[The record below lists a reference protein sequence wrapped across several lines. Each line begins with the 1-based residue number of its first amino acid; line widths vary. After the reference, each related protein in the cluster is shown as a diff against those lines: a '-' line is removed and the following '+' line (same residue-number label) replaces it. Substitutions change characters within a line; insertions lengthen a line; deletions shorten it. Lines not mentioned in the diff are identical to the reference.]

1 MNSTYHKVL
10 SFAVCAAALWILC
23 PLNIS
28 AQPRMQR
35 FDPHNPAI
43 HDPVM
48 ALGEDGRYY
57 VFSTGMGISVMSSSD
72 LEVWRKEKPVFG
84 REDLQWARDSIKGF
98 WGHVWAPDISR
109 RDGKWW
115 LYYSCSTFGK
125 NRSAIGVA
133 TNKTLDPASPDYK
146 WEDLGAVIF
155 SHPHQDKWNA
165 IDPNVI
171 TDHESGEEYLTFG
184 SFWDGIQLL
193 PLQDGMRKTVQGK
206 PAQPTT
212 IARRIPIKKTSTAIV
227 PDGSPSGST
236 TEDTEAGAPINHEEG
251 KAADGV
257 KGEKPENAIEA
268 PFIIYNEG
276 YYWLFVSWDYCC
288 RGKYSTYRTV
298 YGRSRNI
305 TGPYLDMDGK
315 DMAQGG
321 GTLLIGPSEDYY
333 GIGHC
338 AVYRVVRLENEWY
351 FVAHAYDASQ
361 NGSARLYMKKLTFR
375 PDGVTIGNQNEA
387 GSASN

>member
-1 MNSTYHKVL
+1 MKL
-10 SFAVCAAALWILC
+10 SILHFLRLSVCIAALLVC
-23 PLNIS
+23 GACTAV
-28 AQPRMQR
+28 AQPHRYH
-35 FDPHNPAI
+35 FDPKHPAV

-57 VFSTGMGISVMSSSD
+57 IFSTGMGISVMSSSD

-84 REDLQWARDSIKGF
+84 REDLQWAHDSIKGF
-98 WGHVWAPDISR
+98 RGHVWAPDICR

-133 TNKTLDPASPDYK
+133 TNKTLDPTSSDYK
-146 WEDLGAVIF
+146 WEDLGPVIV
-155 SHPHQDKWNA
+155 SHPHKDKWNA
-165 IDPNVI
+165 IDPNFI
-171 TDHESGEEYLTFG
+171 TDHETGEEYLTFG
-184 SFWDGIQLL
+184 SFWDGIQLV
-193 PLQDGMRKTVQGK
+193 PLQDGRIKTEGGK
-206 PAQPTT
+206 QVRPKT
-212 IARRIPIKKTSTAIV
+212 IARRIAINRTATTTV
-227 PDGSPSGST
+227 PDGSPSGLT
-236 TEDTEAGAPINHEEG
+236 RVDTEAGAPHDHEPG

-288 RGKYSTYRTV
+288 RGKNSTYRTV
-298 YGRSRNI
+298 YGRSRSI
-305 TGPYLDMDGK
+305 TGPYLDMAGK

-321 GTLLIGPSEDYY
+321 GTLLIGPSDEFY

-338 AVYRVVRLENEWY
+338 SVYRVVRLENEWY
-351 FVAHAYDASQ
+351 FVAHAYDASK
-361 NGSARLYMKKLTFR
+361 NGNAHLFMKKLTFST
-375 PDGVTIGNQNEA
+375 DGIAIND
-387 GSASN
+387 

>member
-1 MNSTYHKVL
+1 MILSISHFLRLSVCIAVL
-10 SFAVCAAALWILC
+10 LFCDAFAAV
-23 PLNIS
+23 
-28 AQPRMQR
+28 AQPHRYH
-35 FDPHNPAI
+35 FDPKHPAV

-57 VFSTGMGISVMSSSD
+57 IFSTGMGISVMSSSD

-84 REDLQWARDSIKGF
+84 REDLQWAHDSIKGF
-98 WGHVWAPDISR
+98 RGHVWAPDICR

-133 TNKTLDPASPDYK
+133 TNKTLDPTSPNYK
-146 WEDLGAVIF
+146 WEDLGPVIV
-155 SHPHQDKWNA
+155 SHPHKDKWNA
-165 IDPNVI
+165 IDPNII
-171 TDHESGEEYLTFG
+171 TDHETGEEYLTFG
-184 SFWDGIQLL
+184 SFWDGIQLV
-193 PLQDGMRKTVQGK
+193 PLQDGRIKTEGGK
-206 PAQPTT
+206 QVRPKT
-212 IARRIPIKKTSTAIV
+212 IARRIAIKRAGTATV
-227 PDGSPSGST
+227 PDGSPSGLT
-236 TEDTEAGAPINHEEG
+236 RDDTEAGAPHDHEPG

-288 RGKYSTYRTV
+288 RGKNSTYRTV
-298 YGRSRNI
+298 YGRSRSI
-305 TGPYLDMDGK
+305 TGPYLDMAGK

-321 GTLLIGPSEDYY
+321 GTLLIGPSDEFY

-338 AVYRVVRLENEWY
+338 SVYRVVRLENEWY
-351 FVAHAYDASQ
+351 FVAHAYDASK
-361 NGSARLYMKKLTFR
+361 NGNAHLFMKKLTFST
-375 PDGVTIGNQNEA
+375 DGIA
-387 GSASN
+387 IDD

>member
-1 MNSTYHKVL
+1 MKL
-10 SFAVCAAALWILC
+10 SSLHFLTLSVCIAALLVC
-23 PLNIS
+23 GAFTAV
-28 AQPRMQR
+28 AQPHRYH
-35 FDPHNPAI
+35 FDPKHPAV

-57 VFSTGMGISVMSSSD
+57 IFSTGMGISVMSSSD

-84 REDLQWARDSIKGF
+84 REDLQWAHDSIKGF
-98 WGHVWAPDISR
+98 RGHVWAPDICR

-133 TNKTLDPASPDYK
+133 TNKTLDPTSSDYK
-146 WEDLGAVIF
+146 WEDLGPVIV
-155 SHPHQDKWNA
+155 SHPHKDKWNA
-165 IDPNVI
+165 IDPNFI
-171 TDHESGEEYLTFG
+171 TDHETGEEYLTFG
-184 SFWDGIQLL
+184 SFWDGIQLV
-193 PLQDGMRKTVQGK
+193 PLQDGRIKTEGGK
-206 PAQPTT
+206 QVRPKT
-212 IARRIPIKKTSTAIV
+212 IARRIAINRTATTTV
-227 PDGSPSGST
+227 PDGSPSGLT
-236 TEDTEAGAPINHEEG
+236 RDDTEAGAPHDHEPG

-288 RGKYSTYRTV
+288 RGKNSTYRTV
-298 YGRSRNI
+298 YGRSRSI
-305 TGPYLDMDGK
+305 TGPYLDMAGK

-321 GTLLIGPSEDYY
+321 GTLLIGPSDEFY

-338 AVYRVVRLENEWY
+338 SVYRVVRLENEWY
-351 FVAHAYDASQ
+351 FVAHAYDASK
-361 NGSARLYMKKLTFR
+361 NGNAHLFMKKLTFST
-375 PDGVTIGNQNEA
+375 DGIA
-387 GSASN
+387 IDD

>member
-1 MNSTYHKVL
+1 MKPSISRIL
-10 SFAVCAAALWILC
+10 RLAVCIAGLLFCGAYTVD
-23 PLNIS
+23 
-28 AQPRMQR
+28 AQPQRFR
-35 FDPHNPAI
+35 FDPKCPAI

-57 VFSTGMGISVMSSSD
+57 VFSTGMGINVMSSSD

-98 WGHVWAPDISR
+98 RGHTWAPDICR

-133 TNKTLDPASPDYK
+133 TNKTLDPTSPDYK
-146 WEDLGAVIF
+146 WEDQGAVIF
-155 SHPHQDKWNA
+155 SHPHKDKWNA
-165 IDPNVI
+165 IDPNFI
-171 TDHESGEEYLTFG
+171 TDHETGEEYLTFG

-193 PLQDGMRKTVQGK
+193 PLQDGMRKTEQGK
-206 PAQPTT
+206 PVRPTT
-212 IARRIPIKKTSTAIV
+212 IARRIPIKETASATV
-227 PDGSPSGST
+227 PDGSPSGSAT
-236 TEDTEAGAPINHEEG
+236 DDTEAGAPHDHEPG
-251 KAADGV
+251 KAAEGV

-268 PFIIYNEG
+268 PFIIYNDG

-288 RGKYSTYRTV
+288 RGKLSTYRTV
-298 YGRSRNI
+298 YGRSRSI
-305 TGPYLDMDGK
+305 KGPYLDMDGK

-321 GTLLIGPSEDYY
+321 GTLLIGPSEEFY

-338 AVYRVVRLENEWY
+338 SVYRVVRMDNEWY
-351 FVAHAYDASQ
+351 FVAHAYDASR
-361 NGSARLYMKKLTFR
+361 NGNARLYMKKLTFS
-375 PDGVTIGNQNEA
+375 PNGVEVADNER
-387 GSASN
+387 

>member
-1 MNSTYHKVL
+1 MKL
-10 SFAVCAAALWILC
+10 SSLHFLRLSVCIAAFLVCGAFPAL
-23 PLNIS
+23 
-28 AQPRMQR
+28 AQPHRYH
-35 FDPHNPAI
+35 FDPKHPAV

-57 VFSTGMGISVMSSSD
+57 IFSTGMGISVMSSSD

-84 REDLQWARDSIKGF
+84 REDLQWAHDSIKGF
-98 WGHVWAPDISR
+98 RGHVWAPDICR

-133 TNKTLDPASPDYK
+133 TNKTLDPTSSDYK
-146 WEDLGAVIF
+146 WEDLGPVIV
-155 SHPHQDKWNA
+155 SHPHKDKWNA
-165 IDPNVI
+165 IDPNFI
-171 TDHESGEEYLTFG
+171 TDHETGEEYLTFG
-184 SFWDGIQLL
+184 SFWDGIQLV
-193 PLQDGMRKTVQGK
+193 PLQDGRIKTEGGK
-206 PAQPTT
+206 QVRPKT
-212 IARRIPIKKTSTAIV
+212 IARRIAINRAATTTV
-227 PDGSPSGST
+227 PDGSPSGLT
-236 TEDTEAGAPINHEEG
+236 RDDTEAGAPHDHEPG

-288 RGKYSTYRTV
+288 RGKNSTYRTV
-298 YGRSRNI
+298 YGRSRSI
-305 TGPYLDMDGK
+305 TGPYLDMAGK

-321 GTLLIGPSEDYY
+321 GTLLIGPSDEFY

-338 AVYRVVRLENEWY
+338 SVYRVVRLENEWY
-351 FVAHAYDASQ
+351 FVAHAYDASK
-361 NGSARLYMKKLTFR
+361 NGNAHLFMKKLTFST
-375 PDGVTIGNQNEA
+375 DGIA
-387 GSASN
+387 IDD

>member
-1 MNSTYHKVL
+1 MKLSILHVL
-10 SFAVCAAALWILC
+10 RLSVCIAALLVC
-23 PLNIS
+23 GAFTAV
-28 AQPRMQR
+28 AQPHRYH
-35 FDPHNPAI
+35 FDPKHPAV

-57 VFSTGMGISVMSSSD
+57 IFSTGMGISVMSSSD

-84 REDLQWARDSIKGF
+84 REDLQWAHDSIKGF
-98 WGHVWAPDISR
+98 RGHVWAPDICR

-133 TNKTLDPASPDYK
+133 TNKTLDPTSSDYK
-146 WEDLGAVIF
+146 WEDLGPVIV
-155 SHPHQDKWNA
+155 SHPHKDKWNA
-165 IDPNVI
+165 IDPNFI
-171 TDHESGEEYLTFG
+171 TDHETGEEYLTFG
-184 SFWDGIQLL
+184 SFWDGIQLV
-193 PLQDGMRKTVQGK
+193 PLQDGRIKTEGGK
-206 PAQPTT
+206 QVRPKT
-212 IARRIPIKKTSTAIV
+212 IARRIAINRTATTTV
-227 PDGSPSGST
+227 PNGSPSGLT
-236 TEDTEAGAPINHEEG
+236 KDDTEAGAPHDHEPG

-288 RGKYSTYRTV
+288 RGKNSTYRTV
-298 YGRSRNI
+298 YGRSRSI
-305 TGPYLDMDGK
+305 TGPYLDMAGK

-321 GTLLIGPSEDYY
+321 GTLLIGPSDEFY

-338 AVYRVVRLENEWY
+338 SVYRVVRLENEWY
-351 FVAHAYDASQ
+351 FVAHAYDASK
-361 NGSARLYMKKLTFR
+361 NGNAHLFMKKLTFSTGGIAI
-375 PDGVTIGNQNEA
+375 DD
-387 GSASN
+387 

>member
-1 MNSTYHKVL
+1 MKLSILHVL
-10 SFAVCAAALWILC
+10 RLSVCIAVLLFCGAFTAI
-23 PLNIS
+23 
-28 AQPRMQR
+28 AQPHRYH
-35 FDPHNPAI
+35 FDPKHPAV

-57 VFSTGMGISVMSSSD
+57 IFSTGMGISVMSSSD

-84 REDLQWARDSIKGF
+84 REDLQWAHDSIKGF
-98 WGHVWAPDISR
+98 RGHVWAPDICR

-133 TNKTLDPASPDYK
+133 TNKTLDPTSPEYK
-146 WEDLGAVIF
+146 WEDQGAVIV
-155 SHPHQDKWNA
+155 SHPHKDKWNA
-165 IDPNVI
+165 IDPNFI
-171 TDHESGEEYLTFG
+171 TDHETGEEYLTFG
-184 SFWDGIQLL
+184 SFWDGIQLV
-193 PLQDGMRKTVQGK
+193 PLQDGRIKTEGGK
-206 PAQPTT
+206 QVRPKT
-212 IARRIPIKKTSTAIV
+212 IARRIAIKRAGTATV
-227 PDGSPSGST
+227 PDGSPSGLT
-236 TEDTEAGAPINHEEG
+236 RDDTEAGAPHDHEPG

-288 RGKYSTYRTV
+288 RGKNSTYRTV
-298 YGRSRNI
+298 YGRSRSI

-321 GTLLIGPSEDYY
+321 GTLLIGPSDEFY

-338 AVYRVVRLENEWY
+338 SVYRVVRLENEWY
-351 FVAHAYDASQ
+351 FVAHAYDANK
-361 NGSARLYMKKLTFR
+361 NGNAHLFMKKLTFST
-375 PDGVTIGNQNEA
+375 DGIA
-387 GSASN
+387 IDD

>member
-1 MNSTYHKVL
+1 MLVCGAFT
-10 SFAVCAAALWILC
+10 AV
-23 PLNIS
+23 
-28 AQPRMQR
+28 AQPHRYH
-35 FDPHNPAI
+35 FDPKHPAV

-57 VFSTGMGISVMSSSD
+57 IFSTGMGISVMSSSD

-84 REDLQWARDSIKGF
+84 REDLQWAHDSIKGF
-98 WGHVWAPDISR
+98 RGHVWAPDICR

-133 TNKTLDPASPDYK
+133 TNKTLDPTSSDYK
-146 WEDLGAVIF
+146 WEDLGPVIV
-155 SHPHQDKWNA
+155 SHPHKDKWNA
-165 IDPNVI
+165 IDPNFI
-171 TDHESGEEYLTFG
+171 TDHETGEEYLTFG
-184 SFWDGIQLL
+184 SFWDGIQLV
-193 PLQDGMRKTVQGK
+193 PLQDGRIKTEGGK
-206 PAQPTT
+206 QVRPKT
-212 IARRIPIKKTSTAIV
+212 IARRIAINRTATTTV
-227 PDGSPSGST
+227 PDGSPSGLT
-236 TEDTEAGAPINHEEG
+236 RDDTEAGAPHDHEPG

-288 RGKYSTYRTV
+288 RGKNSTYRTV
-298 YGRSRNI
+298 YGRSRSI
-305 TGPYLDMDGK
+305 TGPYLDMAGK

-321 GTLLIGPSEDYY
+321 GTLLIGPSDEFY

-338 AVYRVVRLENEWY
+338 SVYRVVRLENEWY
-351 FVAHAYDASQ
+351 FVAHAYDASK
-361 NGSARLYMKKLTFR
+361 NGNAHLFMKKLTFST
-375 PDGVTIGNQNEA
+375 DGIA
-387 GSASN
+387 IDD

>member
-1 MNSTYHKVL
+1 MKL
-10 SFAVCAAALWILC
+10 SSLHFLTLSVCIAALLVC
-23 PLNIS
+23 GAFTAV
-28 AQPRMQR
+28 AQPHRYH
-35 FDPHNPAI
+35 FDPKHPAV

-57 VFSTGMGISVMSSSD
+57 IFSTGMGISVMSSSD

-84 REDLQWARDSIKGF
+84 REDLQWAHDSIKGF
-98 WGHVWAPDISR
+98 RGHVWAPDICR

-133 TNKTLDPASPDYK
+133 TNKTLDPTSSDYK
-146 WEDLGAVIF
+146 WEDLGPVIV
-155 SHPHQDKWNA
+155 SHPHKDKWNA
-165 IDPNVI
+165 IDPNFI
-171 TDHESGEEYLTFG
+171 TDHETGEEYLTFG
-184 SFWDGIQLL
+184 SFWDGIQLV
-193 PLQDGMRKTVQGK
+193 PLQEGRIKTEGGK
-206 PAQPTT
+206 QVRPKT
-212 IARRIPIKKTSTAIV
+212 IARRIAIKRAGTATV
-227 PDGSPSGST
+227 PDGSPSGLT
-236 TEDTEAGAPINHEEG
+236 RDDTEAGTPHDHEPG

-288 RGKYSTYRTV
+288 RGKNSTYRTV
-298 YGRSRNI
+298 YGRSRSI

-321 GTLLIGPSEDYY
+321 GTLLIGPSDEFY

-338 AVYRVVRLENEWY
+338 SVYRVVRLENEWY
-351 FVAHAYDASQ
+351 FVAHAYDASK
-361 NGSARLYMKKLTFR
+361 NGNAHLFMKKLTFST
-375 PDGVTIGNQNEA
+375 DGIA
-387 GSASN
+387 IDD

>member
-1 MNSTYHKVL
+1 MTL
-10 SFAVCAAALWILC
+10 SILHFLRLPVCIAALLVC
-23 PLNIS
+23 GAFTAV
-28 AQPRMQR
+28 AQPHRYH
-35 FDPHNPAI
+35 FDPKHPAV

-57 VFSTGMGISVMSSSD
+57 IFSTGMGISVMSSSD

-84 REDLQWARDSIKGF
+84 REDLQWAHDSIKGF
-98 WGHVWAPDISR
+98 RGHVWAPDICR

-133 TNKTLDPASPDYK
+133 TNKTLDPTSPDYK
-146 WEDLGAVIF
+146 WEDQGAVIV
-155 SHPHQDKWNA
+155 SHPHKDKWNA
-165 IDPNVI
+165 IDPNFI
-171 TDHESGEEYLTFG
+171 TDYETGEEYLTFG
-184 SFWDGIQLL
+184 SFWDGIQLV
-193 PLQDGMRKTVQGK
+193 PLQDGRIKTEGGK
-206 PAQPTT
+206 QVRPKT
-212 IARRIPIKKTSTAIV
+212 IARRIAIKRAGTATM
-227 PDGSPSGST
+227 PDGSPSDLT
-236 TEDTEAGAPINHEEG
+236 RDDTEAGAPHDHEPG

-288 RGKYSTYRTV
+288 RGKNSTYRTV
-298 YGRSRNI
+298 YGRSRSI
-305 TGPYLDMDGK
+305 TGPYLDMAGK

-321 GTLLIGPSEDYY
+321 GTLLIGPSDEFY

-338 AVYRVVRLENEWY
+338 SVYRVVRLENEWY
-351 FVAHAYDASQ
+351 FVAHAYDANK
-361 NGSARLYMKKLTFR
+361 NGNAHLFMKKLTFST
-375 PDGVTIGNQNEA
+375 DGIA
-387 GSASN
+387 IDD

>member
-1 MNSTYHKVL
+1 MKLSILHVL
-10 SFAVCAAALWILC
+10 RLSVCIAVLLFCGAFTAI
-23 PLNIS
+23 
-28 AQPRMQR
+28 AQPHRYH
-35 FDPHNPAI
+35 FDPKHPAV

-57 VFSTGMGISVMSSSD
+57 IFSTGMGISVMSSSD

-84 REDLQWARDSIKGF
+84 REDLQWAHDSIKGF
-98 WGHVWAPDISR
+98 RGHVWAPDICH

-133 TNKTLDPASPDYK
+133 TNKTLDPTSPEYK
-146 WEDLGAVIF
+146 WEDLGAVIV
-155 SHPHQDKWNA
+155 SHPHKDKWNA
-165 IDPNVI
+165 IDPNFI
-171 TDHESGEEYLTFG
+171 TDHETGEEYLTFG
-184 SFWDGIQLL
+184 SFWDGIQLV
-193 PLQDGMRKTVQGK
+193 PLQDGRIKTEGGK
-206 PAQPTT
+206 QVRPKT
-212 IARRIPIKKTSTAIV
+212 IARRIAIKRAGTATV
-227 PDGSPSGST
+227 PDGSPSGLT
-236 TEDTEAGAPINHEEG
+236 KDDTEAGAPHDHEPG

-288 RGKYSTYRTV
+288 RGKNSTYRTV
-298 YGRSRNI
+298 YGRSRSI
-305 TGPYLDMDGK
+305 TGPYLDMAGK

-321 GTLLIGPSEDYY
+321 GTLLIGPSDEFY

-338 AVYRVVRLENEWY
+338 SVYRVVRLENEWY
-351 FVAHAYDASQ
+351 FVAHAYDANK
-361 NGSARLYMKKLTFR
+361 NGNAHLFMKKLTFST
-375 PDGVTIGNQNEA
+375 DGIA
-387 GSASN
+387 IDD

>member
-1 MNSTYHKVL
+1 MKLSILHVL
-10 SFAVCAAALWILC
+10 RLSVCIAALLVC
-23 PLNIS
+23 GAFTAV
-28 AQPRMQR
+28 AQPHRYH
-35 FDPHNPAI
+35 FDPKHPAV

-57 VFSTGMGISVMSSSD
+57 IFSTGMGISVMSSSD

-84 REDLQWARDSIKGF
+84 REDLQWAHDSIKGF
-98 WGHVWAPDISR
+98 RGHVWAPDICR

-133 TNKTLDPASPDYK
+133 TNKTLDPTSSDYK
-146 WEDLGAVIF
+146 WEDLGPVIV
-155 SHPHQDKWNA
+155 SHPHKDKWNA
-165 IDPNVI
+165 IDPNFI
-171 TDHESGEEYLTFG
+171 TDHETGEEYLTFG
-184 SFWDGIQLL
+184 SFWDGIQLV
-193 PLQDGMRKTVQGK
+193 PLQDGRIKTEGGK
-206 PAQPTT
+206 QVRPKT
-212 IARRIPIKKTSTAIV
+212 IARRIAINRTATTTV
-227 PDGSPSGST
+227 PDGSPSGLT
-236 TEDTEAGAPINHEEG
+236 RDDTEAGAPHDHEPG

-288 RGKYSTYRTV
+288 RGKNSTYRTV
-298 YGRSRNI
+298 YGRSRSI
-305 TGPYLDMDGK
+305 TGPYLDMAGK

-321 GTLLIGPSEDYY
+321 GTLLIGPSDEFY

-338 AVYRVVRLENEWY
+338 SVYRVVRLENEWY
-351 FVAHAYDASQ
+351 FVAHAYDASK
-361 NGSARLYMKKLTFR
+361 NGNAHLFMKKLTFST
-375 PDGVTIGNQNEA
+375 DGIA
-387 GSASN
+387 IDD

>member
-1 MNSTYHKVL
+1 MKLSILHVL
-10 SFAVCAAALWILC
+10 RLSVCIAALLVC
-23 PLNIS
+23 GAFTAV
-28 AQPRMQR
+28 AQPHRYH
-35 FDPHNPAI
+35 FDPKHPAV

-57 VFSTGMGISVMSSSD
+57 IFSTGMGISVMSSSD

-84 REDLQWARDSIKGF
+84 REDLQWAHDSIKGF
-98 WGHVWAPDISR
+98 RGHVWAPDICR

-133 TNKTLDPASPDYK
+133 TNKTLDPTSSDYK
-146 WEDLGAVIF
+146 WEDLGPVIV
-155 SHPHQDKWNA
+155 SHPHKDKWNA
-165 IDPNVI
+165 IDPNFI
-171 TDHESGEEYLTFG
+171 TDHETGEEYLTFG
-184 SFWDGIQLL
+184 SFWDGIQLV
-193 PLQDGMRKTVQGK
+193 PLQNGRIKTEGGK
-206 PAQPTT
+206 QVRPKT
-212 IARRIPIKKTSTAIV
+212 IARRIAINRTATTTV
-227 PDGSPSGST
+227 PDGSPSGLT
-236 TEDTEAGAPINHEEG
+236 RDDTEAGAPHDHEPG

-288 RGKYSTYRTV
+288 RGKNSTYRTV
-298 YGRSRNI
+298 YGRSRSI

-321 GTLLIGPSEDYY
+321 GTLLIGPSDEFY

-338 AVYRVVRLENEWY
+338 SVYRVVRLENEWY
-351 FVAHAYDASQ
+351 FVAHAYDASK
-361 NGSARLYMKKLTFR
+361 NGNAHLFMKKLTFST
-375 PDGVTIGNQNEA
+375 DGIA
-387 GSASN
+387 IDD